1 MLTLKDKTYNF
12 YEMIEEQARLCL
24 LNIREKDIVFTVRF
38 LDRFPQQVSG
48 DSIRVAQIFQNILSN
63 ACKFTE
69 QGTITLSLH
78 CKMEEGQVW
87 FDGCVEDTGVGMTK
101 EKLAQVFAEYVS
113 FSEDMGVEGFGLGLS
128 IVRQL
133 VEMMHGWVR
142 AESDPGKGTRVSF
155 GFYQKQVM
163 AEISEPRNIGR
174 EILKEQS
181 DPQVE
186 EIQPNWIYPRARVLL
201 VDDME
206 ANRVIFQELAAPWKF
221 ILDLAVS
228 GEEAVQ
234 MVKER
239 EYQMIILD
247 QMMPGMSG
255 FETADQIQRY
265 SHAPLV
271 LMTADIS
278 DEVRSRSI
286 RHGFTDFMPK
296 PIRLQRM
303 RQVLETGIPVRY
315 RELPNPVDASK
326 TAKATGQRNATDIR
340 TLESYWKEVEGL
352 LPKLPEYVQRDLHMF
367 QTKVHG
373 IKGISRQ
380 IGKEEIAQQ
389 AEIMEMAA
397 KTENRAFINRNLHT
411 FLEQLQG
418 TVKEVKQETKDS
430 QESGHIPRQE
440 KFPMMDGEQRRLCWK
455 GLKYGFDTYDI
466 VQIEENI
473 KILSEHELPPEE
485 KERLPVVREA
495 YENLDYEIGSKACM
509 F

>member
-1 MLTLKDKTYNF
+1 M
-12 YEMIEEQARLCL
+12 
-24 LNIREKDIVFTVRF
+24 
-38 LDRFPQQVSG
+38 
-48 DSIRVAQIFQNILSN
+48 AQIFQNILSN

-174 EILKEQS
+174 EILKEQN

-228 GEEAVQ
+228 GE
-234 MVKER
+234 
-239 EYQMIILD
+239 
-247 QMMPGMSG
+247 
-255 FETADQIQRY
+255 
-265 SHAPLV
+265 
-271 LMTADIS
+271 
-278 DEVRSRSI
+278 RSC
-286 RHGFTDFMPK
+286 TDGK
-296 PIRLQRM
+296 R
-303 RQVLETGIPVRY
+303 TGIPDDHSGSDDAGNVR
-315 RELPNPVDASK
+315 
-326 TAKATGQRNATDIR
+326 I
-340 TLESYWKEVEGL
+340 
-352 LPKLPEYVQRDLHMF
+352 
-367 QTKVHG
+367 
-373 IKGISRQ
+373 
-380 IGKEEIAQQ
+380 
-389 AEIMEMAA
+389 
-397 KTENRAFINRNLHT
+397 
-411 FLEQLQG
+411 
-418 TVKEVKQETKDS
+418 
-430 QESGHIPRQE
+430 
-440 KFPMMDGEQRRLCWK
+440 
-455 GLKYGFDTYDI
+455 
-466 VQIEENI
+466 
-473 KILSEHELPPEE
+473 
-485 KERLPVVREA
+485 
-495 YENLDYEIGSKACM
+495 
-509 F
+509 